1 MDEKMKIMG
10 KFFGSLF
17 TDGSWDGD
25 ATKVFGV
32 VLIVCGVVGFFLEKP
47 DYQWIMGFGS
57 TLIATGKFSN
67 QG

>member
-1 MDEKMKIMG
+1 MIKLIF
-10 KFFGSLF
+10 KFFKSLF
-17 TDGSWDGD
+17 TDGNWDGD

-32 VLIVCGVVGFFLEKP
+32 TMIICGAVGFFLEKP

-57 TLIATGKFSN
+57 TLIATGKFSS

>member
-1 MDEKMKIMG
+1 MIKLIF
-10 KFFGSLF
+10 KFLKSLF
-17 TDGSWDGD
+17 TDDNWDGD

-32 VLIVCGVVGFFLEKP
+32 VLIGCGIAGFFLEKP

-57 TLIATGKFSN
+57 TLIATGKFSK